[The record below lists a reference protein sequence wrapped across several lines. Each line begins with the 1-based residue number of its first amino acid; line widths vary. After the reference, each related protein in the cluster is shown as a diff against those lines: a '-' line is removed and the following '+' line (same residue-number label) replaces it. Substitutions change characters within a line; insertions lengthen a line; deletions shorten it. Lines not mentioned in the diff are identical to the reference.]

1 MRDQSD
7 QQLARMTRR
16 SLLSGGAAAL
26 GGAVIWEWIRSRPL
40 DNGVP
45 SPLRAGLKANEALAR
60 SYFRDARL
68 APTFAPGAAES
79 LPVNGTVGIED
90 DPDPEW
96 RLKFAGLSLSLA
108 DIQALPKTVMTT
120 EFKCIEGWSRVVT
133 WGGARFRDFVA
144 RFYGRAV
151 DPDQYVAMQT
161 PDGEYYVGL
170 DMASAMHSQ
179 TLLCSEMDGRPLE
192 PEHGGPLR
200 LVIPVKYGV
209 KNLKRIGKIEF
220 SDSRPKDY
228 WAERG
233 YDWYAGF

>member
-1 MRDQSD
+1 
-7 QQLARMTRR
+7 
-16 SLLSGGAAAL
+16 
-26 GGAVIWEWIRSRPL
+26 
-40 DNGVP
+40 
-45 SPLRAGLKANEALAR
+45 
-60 SYFRDARL
+60 
-68 APTFAPGAAES
+68 
-79 LPVNGTVGIED
+79 
-90 DPDPEW
+90 
-96 RLKFAGLSLSLA
+96 
-108 DIQALPKTVMTT
+108 
-120 EFKCIEGWSRVVT
+120 
-133 WGGARFRDFVA
+133 
-144 RFYGRAV
+144 
-151 DPDQYVAMQT
+151 MQT

>member
-1 MRDQSD
+1 MKEHLD

-16 SLLSGGAAAL
+16 SLLLGGAVAL
-26 GGAVIWEWIRSRPL
+26 GGASIWEWIRTRSL
-40 DNGVP
+40 DHEIP
-45 SPLRAGLKANEALAR
+45 WPLRSGLRANEAVAR
-60 SYFRDARL
+60 FYFRDARL
-68 APTFAPGAAES
+68 APTFAPGSAES
-79 LPVNGTVGIED
+79 LPVNGTVGID
-90 DPDPEW
+90 DDLAPEW
-96 RLKFAGLSLSLA
+96 RLTLAGLSLSLA
-108 DIQALPKTVMTT
+108 DIQALPKTIMTT

-151 DPDQYVAMQT
+151 DPDQYVAMET

-170 DMASAMHSQ
+170 DMASAMHPQ
-179 TLLCSEMDGRPLE
+179 TLLCYEMNDKPLK

-209 KNLKRIGKIEF
+209 KNLKRIGRIDF